1 MNKIEKIREYLKKEE
16 ISAYFANTQ
25 DNFLSEYTLPQNN
38 EVLQITGFTG
48 SNGYVLIAQNKSLFF
63 TDGRYLLQAKNELP
77 NGFEIHH
84 IKDFQ
89 QILKE
94 QAFKVLA
101 LDFTRIAKKFTS
113 SMEKHGVKLEHVESF
128 YTNLCENNANY
139 YVLPEGIV
147 GDSALNKIAKVQE
160 CLKSA
165 NKDGFFIS
173 NPQNVCW
180 LLNIRGND
188 EPYTPIYKTTLF
200 VTGNNYMLNPKL
212 EQISGN
218 VFLEDEVSYANFC
231 KINAEKHFSNF
242 ITNLKAVKNS
252 VEIEGMVNTH
262 KIDGKILT
270 KFLQL
275 LEEDYNGKTEYEI
288 SQNLLEFRG
297 ASEYFKMPSFATIC
311 GCNANGAIIHY
322 NATKGKAKTVRE
334 NSVILI
340 DSGGQYADFSGK
352 NKILGTTDVTRTI
365 FVGENPTEKY
375 KKVFTLVLKGH
386 IAIATAEFSKDTPSS
401 HFDAIARKYLLEHY
415 LNYDHSTGHGVGAF
429 LSVHEAGCGFSSKN
443 NEPLKAGMVIS
454 NEPGCYIEG
463 EFGIRIESLVL
474 VCEKANGMLYF
485 QTLTLVPIQ
494 EKSVDFTLLTQQE
507 KTWLAEYNKIAL
519 ENLINRLV

>member
-1 MNKIEKIREYLKKEE
+1 MKVDRVREYLKKEE
-16 ISAYFANTQ
+16 IDAYFANTQ
-25 DNFLSEYTLPQNN
+25 DDFLSEYTLPQNN

-48 SNGYVLIAQNKSLFF
+48 SNGYILIAKNKSLFF

-94 QAFKVLA
+94 QGFKTLA
-101 LDFTRIAKKFTS
+101 LDFTRISKKFAS
-113 SMEKHGVKLEHVESF
+113 SIEKHILKLEHVESF

-139 YVLPEGIV
+139 YALPQEIV
-147 GDSALNKIAKVQE
+147 GESALNKIAKVQE
-160 CLKSA
+160 YLKTS
-165 NKDGFFIS
+165 NKDSFFIS

-188 EPYTPIYKTTLF
+188 EPYTPIYKATLF
-200 VTGNNYMLNPKL
+200 VTWNNYMLNPNF

-218 VFLEDEVSYANFC
+218 VLVEDEVSYANFC

-252 VEIEGMVNTH
+252 VEIEGMVNAH
-262 KIDGKILT
+262 KIDGKCLAE
-270 KFLQL
+270 FLVW
-275 LEEDYNGKTEYEI
+275 LEENYNGKTEYEI
-288 SQNLLEFRG
+288 SQKLLEFRQN
-297 ASEYFKMPSFATIC
+297 SEYFKMPSFATIC
-311 GCNANGAIIHY
+311 GCNENGAIIHY
-322 NATKGKAKTVRE
+322 NARKKIAKTVRQ
-334 NSVILI
+334 NSIILI

-352 NKILGTTDVTRTI
+352 NKILGTTDVTRTV
-365 FVGENPTEKY
+365 FLGENPPEKY

-386 IAIATAEFSKDTPSS
+386 IAIAMAEFNKDTPSNY
-401 HFDAIARKYLLEHY
+401 FDSLARKYLVENG

-443 NEPLKAGMVIS
+443 NETLKAGMVIS
-454 NEPGCYIEG
+454 NEPGCYLEG
-463 EFGIRIESLVL
+463 EFGIRIENLVL
-474 VCEKANGMLYF
+474 VCEKTNGVLYF

-494 EKSVDFTLLTQQE
+494 EKSVDFTLLTEQE
-507 KTWLAEYNKIAL
+507 KTWLAEYNKISL
-519 ENLINRLV
+519 ENLTNCL